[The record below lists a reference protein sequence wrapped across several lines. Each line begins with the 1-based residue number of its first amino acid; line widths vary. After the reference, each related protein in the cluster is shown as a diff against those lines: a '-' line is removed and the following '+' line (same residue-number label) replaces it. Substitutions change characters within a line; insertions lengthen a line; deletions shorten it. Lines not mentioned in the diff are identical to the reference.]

1 MYCSIK
7 LNSGGED
14 VTKALIAAINGSPN
28 KDGNTAFLLR
38 EALRECE
45 KMGAETQFIQ
55 CRDALK
61 DQRNPFCKACSSP
74 CTAKCYEGKE
84 LSKYYEIMCRADG
97 LLVGSPVYFGTLT
110 GQLKAFWDKT
120 RLIRGNK
127 RLLNVVG
134 GALAVGGSRFGG
146 QETTLRAIHDIFLVH
161 GMIIV
166 GDGYQDDDCGHIGAA
181 AQRPAN
187 EDVNGIKRAHIM
199 GKRIVQVAMATQGLR
214 KR

>member
-1 MYCSIK
+1 M
-7 LNSGGED
+7 
-14 VTKALIAAINGSPN
+14 TKALIAAINGSPN

-38 EALRECE
+38 EALQECE
-45 KMGAETQFIQ
+45 KMGAETQLIQ

-74 CTAKCYEGKE
+74 CTGKCYEGKE

-127 RLLNVVG
+127 GLLNVVG

-146 QETTLRAIHDIFLVH
+146 QETTLRAIHDIFMVH

-181 AQRPAN
+181 AQRPAD
-187 EDVNGIKRAHIM
+187 EDNNGIKRARII
-199 GKRIVQVAMATQGLR
+199 GKRIVQVAAATKKLR
-214 KR
+214 IR

>member
-1 MYCSIK
+1 M
-7 LNSGGED
+7 
-14 VTKALIAAINGSPN
+14 TKALIVAINGSPN
-28 KDGNTAFLLR
+28 RDGNTSFMLR
-38 EALRECE
+38 EALSECE
-45 KMGAETQFIQ
+45 KMEAETRLIQ

-61 DQRNPFCKACSSP
+61 DQRNPFCQACSSP
-74 CTAKCYEGKE
+74 CSGKCLEGKE
-84 LSKYYEIMCRADG
+84 IKKYYELISQADG

-120 RLIRGNK
+120 RLIRGEK

-166 GDGYQDDDCGHIGAA
+166 GDGYQEDDCGHIGAA
-181 AQRPAN
+181 AQRPAQ
-187 EDVNGIKRAHIM
+187 EDMNGIKRAHIL
-199 GKRIVQVAMATQGLR
+199 GKRVAQLAIATRELR
-214 KR
+214 KRG